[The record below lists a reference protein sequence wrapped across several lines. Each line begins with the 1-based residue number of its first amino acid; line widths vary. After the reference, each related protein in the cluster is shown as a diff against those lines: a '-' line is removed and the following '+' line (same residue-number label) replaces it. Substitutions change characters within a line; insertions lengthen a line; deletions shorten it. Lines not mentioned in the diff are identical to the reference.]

1 MQIFRT
7 ISEQLRRH
15 RAYSEARRQLERL
28 SPADLADIGIT
39 VWDIETIA
47 REEAR
52 KALSAER
59 KSAH

>member
-1 MQIFRT
+1 MAILRT

-15 RAYSEARRQLERL
+15 RAYSEARRQLERMT
-28 SPADLADIGIT
+28 PADLADIGIT
-39 VWDIETIA
+39 IWDIETIA

-59 KSAH
+59 RSSH